1 MKKVTIYL
9 MSLLLFVSAI
19 FQPIIALA
27 VGADTDAT
35 NEKSWQDVTEEV
47 TDASNDLVNVAI
59 KGEASASQETSDN
72 TVSGAENINDGDIT
86 LNSGSFWDSGKKV
99 DENPFIRFKR

>member
-59 KGEASASQETSDN
+59 KG
-72 TVSGAENINDGDIT
+72 
-86 LNSGSFWDSGKKV
+86 
-99 DENPFIRFKR
+99 